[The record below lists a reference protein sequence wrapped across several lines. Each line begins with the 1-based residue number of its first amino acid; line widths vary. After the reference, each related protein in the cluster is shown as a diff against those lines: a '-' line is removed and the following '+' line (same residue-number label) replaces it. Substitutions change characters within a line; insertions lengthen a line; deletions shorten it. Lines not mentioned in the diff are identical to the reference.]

1 MVKLQILS
9 PSETD
14 CSLVLLIF
22 FIFMQNNEFFKKK
35 RAFEDFIK
43 FKVAIKYPKMPGGVY
58 RATAQPDVQWKLQ
71 QLQDANNYWAQ
82 ALNTVIRITNLIGE
96 ARTTLC
102 VPRKR
107 TLLELCSL
115 PITNLIGEARTTL
128 CVPRKRTLL
137 ELCNLPVTRCFS
149 PSLPPDLVFSYYIS
163 TNRLVCAAYQVTPKP
178 NGWFF
183 FLHFLKMFFSGIVI
197 SQKS

>member
-1 MVKLQILS
+1 MTEKYSLLQRTGPEIFK
-9 PSETD
+9 
-14 CSLVLLIF
+14 CAVVLLGETVI
-22 FIFMQNNEFFKKK
+22 QTE
-35 RAFEDFIK
+35 
-43 FKVAIKYPKMPGGVY
+43 VAIKYPKMPGGVY

-107 TLLELCSL
+107 TLLELC
-115 PITNLIGEARTTL
+115 
-128 CVPRKRTLL
+128 
-137 ELCNLPVTRCFS
+137 NLPVTRCFS

-178 NGWFF
+178 NGYCDFTEHNF
-183 FLHFLKMFFSGIVI
+183 R
-197 SQKS
+197 